1 MKDFGVE
8 IGDGIGEVD
17 EVVNGSSV
25 VWVRMGSVDSEVLL
39 ETGNGCV

>member
-1 MKDFGVE
+1 MNDFGVE
-8 IGDGIGEVD
+8 IRDGVGEVG

-25 VWVRMGSVDSEVLL
+25 VWVRVRSVDSEVLL